1 MIKHIVFWRLKNR
14 DNVQTRDE
22 TARAIKQKIDAMRG
36 RIPGLLHIEGGVD
49 FSRTADS
56 YDLVLYAELE
66 SQEALA
72 GYHVHPVHQEFKAFV
87 SSRQTERLL
96 VDYEASRQ

>member
-14 DNVQTRDE
+14 DDVQTRDE

-49 FSRTADS
+49 FSRTANS
-56 YDLVLYAELE
+56 CDLVLYAELE

-72 GYHVHPVHQEFKAFV
+72 GYHVHPTHEAFKAFV
-87 SSRQTERLL
+87 GPRQTERF
-96 VDYEASRQ
+96 VIDYEASRH